1 MTRKL
6 TLFVLGVLASLM
18 VLPAIN
24 IRDAKTSDVW
34 SDPTVLY
41 VMDPVVALASELL
54 FPFGISI
61 DSQNV
66 TVGRFGWLHLSDFH
80 NQSLTKTMTAAT
92 DEDRQTANN
101 IGKTLTAWN
110 DLLTDRGVKLFRVM
124 IGPNKSTIYPETL
137 PDWAQPA
144 AINGASLIFGPA
156 TAPFVVDS
164 RPALLQAKAREN
176 VPVYYPMDSHWNI
189 LGARAAFVAFAE
201 DVAKQFP
208 DLVWPS
214 AAMLERTKDGPEVGA
229 DLKPLLKLA
238 NFNTETDPRLA
249 VEDWDIPTEIINAST
264 GKLRVRGGN
273 TRVLFS
279 MTPEIIR
286 SPKAL
291 NQRKVLWLRDSFG
304 NALSPMMAATFTEV
318 MAVHWSTGLVPG
330 EEFLRL
336 VDTFK
341 PDYVFVTV
349 VERDARKEAF
359 ASFPK
364 IRPVYPVNTFIP
376 LQESLPQSANDISPG
391 AEPGE
396 LVMDG
401 PDPFL
406 VFSIPG
412 GFAAEQARFIGL
424 AVACMDGTSN
434 VPVQLFWA
442 SDRFPNFDEAHSQ
455 RLTASAEPKVL
466 DLGAL
471 PELQSAGRLT
481 RLRVDLDTRDICK
494 RFKVAY
500 PVFGSVT
507 LPDGGG
513 QP

>member
-6 TLFVLGVLASLM
+6 TLFVLGVLASLL

-34 SDPTVLY
+34 SDPSVLY
-41 VMDPVVALASELL
+41 VMDPVVGFVSGLL
-54 FPFGISI
+54 FPLGISV
-61 DSQNV
+61 DSKAV
-66 TVGRFGWLHLSDFH
+66 LYGRDGWMHLSDLH
-80 NQSLTKTMTAAT
+80 SQTVTKTMTAAT
-92 DEDRQTANN
+92 DEDRRTADNM
-101 IGKTLTAWN
+101 GKALAAWNGLLTA
-110 DLLTDRGVKLFRVM
+110 RGVKLFRIM

-144 AINGASLIFGPA
+144 ASNVASLIFGQA
-156 TAPFVVDS
+156 TAPFVVDP
-164 RPALLQAKAREN
+164 RPALLQAKSREN
-176 VPVYYPMDSHWNI
+176 GPIYYSMDSHWNI
-189 LGARAAFVAFAE
+189 LGARAAFLAFAE
-201 DVAKQFP
+201 DVAKEVP

-214 AAMLERTKDGPEVGA
+214 AAMLERAKDGPKAKA
-229 DLKPLLKLA
+229 DLKPMLKLA
-238 NFNTETDPRLA
+238 DRTAETDPRLA
-249 VEDWDIPTEIINAST
+249 VEDWDFPTEIFNAST
-264 GKLRVRGGN
+264 GKLRFSGGN
-273 TRVLFS
+273 TRVTFS

-304 NALSPMMAATFTEV
+304 TALSPMMAATFTEV

-359 ASFPK
+359 TTFPK
-364 IRPVYPVNTFIP
+364 IRPVYPVNTFTP

-391 AEPGE
+391 TEPGE
-396 LVMDG
+396 LVIDG

-424 AVACMDGTSN
+424 AVACLDGTAN

-442 SDRFPNFDEAHSQ
+442 SDRVPHFDEAHSQ
-455 RLTASAEPKVL
+455 RLTANAQPQVV
-466 DLGAL
+466 DLGTL

-481 RLRVDLDTRDICK
+481 RLRVDLDTQNICK
-494 RFKVAY
+494 RFKMAF
-500 PVFGSVT
+500 PVFGSLT